1 MHRTVIVGDLHG
13 CLDELQRLLDHV
25 GFSAGDR
32 LVSVGDTVVRGPQPA
47 ETLDLL
53 MALGA
58 RAVRG
63 NHEDRLLRWR
73 ESAQGKVPMT
83 IGAMTRE
90 TAKRLRNR
98 HWRWLGELPLWLD
111 LPEHGVR
118 VVHAGL
124 VPGVPIDRQSPRTLL
139 YVRCLGK
146 QGQPIESRD
155 LLLWGERYH
164 GPPHVVFGHNA
175 MEEPQIHKWATGLD
189 TGAVY
194 GNRLTAMVLR
204 AGERP
209 PPARERT
216 LSLVSVPARRRYVDH

>member
-32 LVSVGDTVVRGPQPA
+32 LVSVGDTVVRGPHPA

-53 MALGA
+53 IALGA

-73 ESAQGKVPMT
+73 DSAQGKVPMT
-83 IGAMTRE
+83 IGPMTRE

-98 HWRWLGELPLWLD
+98 HWRWLRELPLWLD

-146 QGQPIESRD
+146 QGQPSRAATS
-155 LLLWGERYH
+155 LLWGSATTGRRTWSSGTTH
-164 GPPHVVFGHNA
+164 GGA
-175 MEEPQIHKWATGLD
+175 QIHKWATGID

-209 PPARERT
+209 PTTRERT

>member
-13 CLDELQRLLDHV
+13 CLEELQRLLDHI
-25 GFSAGDR
+25 GFAAGDR
-32 LVSVGDTVVRGPQPA
+32 LVSVGDTVVRGPHPA

-53 MALGA
+53 MTLGA

-63 NHEDRLLRWR
+63 NHEDRLLRWKD
-73 ESAQGKVPMT
+73 ADAKLPPT
-83 IGAMTRE
+83 IGPMTRE
-90 TAKRLRNR
+90 TAKRLRKR
-98 HWRWLGELPLWLD
+98 HWAWLRARPLWLD

-124 VPGVPIDRQSPRTLL
+124 VPGVPIDRQSSRTLL

-155 LLLWGERYH
+155 LVLWGERYQ

-175 MEEPQIHKWATGLD
+175 MEEPQLHRWATGID

-204 AGERP
+204 EGERP
-209 PPARERT
+209 PPLRDRAQA
-216 LSLVSVPARRRYVDH
+216 LVSVPARKRYVDH